1 MEIIQL
7 NRASISEFTITNA
20 SCRREKEEREK
31 RESQEGQR
39 VGEVIMATLN
49 ELKDGKEKTRTFGM
63 TFFNFDSTACSRK
76 WKRNCGNVFAKENLQ
91 R

>member
-1 MEIIQL
+1 MSKRKRGE
-7 NRASISEFTITNA
+7 R
-20 SCRREKEEREK
+20 EEREP
-31 RESQEGQR
+31 GQR